1 MEGYTKVKRFF
12 NKGKRDKYVIK
23 VGDCYVCER
32 HWYDAIGF
40 VVVASR
46 LETAERTFYFDENTA
61 NKLAD
66 LFNGE
71 VIIESEE

>member
-1 MEGYTKVKRFF
+1 MEDYTKVNRFF
-12 NKGKRDKYVIK
+12 NKEKRDKYVVK

-40 VVVASR
+40 IVVASK
-46 LETAERTFYFDENTA
+46 LETADRTFYFDEQTA

-71 VIIESEE
+71 VIIENEE